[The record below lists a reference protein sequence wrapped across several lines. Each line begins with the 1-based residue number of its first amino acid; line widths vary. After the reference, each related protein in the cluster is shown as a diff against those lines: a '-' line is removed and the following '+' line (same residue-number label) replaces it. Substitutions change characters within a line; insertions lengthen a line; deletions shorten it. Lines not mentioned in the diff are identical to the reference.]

1 MDDKEL
7 KELYNKSFAINVKLS
22 SEYSVVAVA
31 SVLLGQAMRLFR
43 TALSDDDFKKIM
55 ITINETSNDVRPYD
69 EYSLDTDSTLH

>member
-7 KELYNKSFAINVKLS
+7 NELFNKSFAMNVKLS

-55 ITINETSNDVRPYD
+55 VTINETSNDVRPYD